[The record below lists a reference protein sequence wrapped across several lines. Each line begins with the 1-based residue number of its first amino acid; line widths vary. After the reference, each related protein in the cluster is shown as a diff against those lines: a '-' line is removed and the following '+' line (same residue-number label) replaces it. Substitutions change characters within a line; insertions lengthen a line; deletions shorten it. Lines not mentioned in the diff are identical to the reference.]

1 MGDKEKSEVF
11 LNSIQSNS
19 CIVCFNSIN
28 EEEMCITNCEH
39 KYCLDCLKKWFDRG
53 NISCPF
59 CRQDIEHF
67 FKNNEKN
74 NIVKV
79 TIKTPANTTNNPI
92 VLGDTQINRNINENH
107 VMVDRRK
114 LVYFKLCTFLNI
126 SYLLYLQYKNYYLYN
141 SYILLYNNCTYG

>member
-1 MGDKEKSEVF
+1 MGDKENSEVF

-79 TIKTPANTTNNPI
+79 TVKPPANNVNI
-92 VLGDTQINRNINENH
+92 NVLGDTQINRNINENH

-141 SYILLYNNCTYG
+141 SYILLYNNCTY